1 MRLLLATRNA
11 GKLRELRARVQG
23 MDVLSLDDVPPM
35 PEVEETEDTLEGN
48 ARLKA
53 LVGARATS
61 LWTVADDSGLFV
73 DALRG
78 APGVRSARYVPG
90 SDADRVQALLR
101 ALEGVPDGE
110 RGATFRCVLALA
122 SPEGAVRF
130 ARGEC
135 AGRILRVPR
144 GTGGFGY
151 DPVFL
156 LPELGRTM
164 AELELEEKGRVSHR
178 ARALDA
184 LEALIGKVG
193 GGFRC
198 GGVPS

>member
-11 GKLRELRARVQG
+11 GKLRELRSRLQG
-23 MDVLSLDDVPPM
+23 TDVLSLDDVSPM

-53 LVGARATS
+53 LAGARATS
-61 LWTVADDSGLFV
+61 LWTVGDDSGLFV
-73 DALRG
+73 DALG
-78 APGVRSARYVPG
+78 GQPGVRSARYAPG
-90 SDADRVQALLR
+90 SDADRVQKLLR
-101 ALEGVPDGE
+101 AMERVGDGA
-110 RGATFRCVLALA
+110 RGGAFRCVLALA

-135 AGRILRVPR
+135 RGRILRVPR

-156 LPELGRTM
+156 VPELGRTM
-164 AELELEEKGRVSHR
+164 AEISLEEKGKVSHR

-184 LEALIGKVG
+184 LEGIIREVG
-193 GGFRC
+193 GGV
-198 GGVPS
+198 VPG

>member
-1 MRLLLATRNA
+1 MRLLLATRNR

-23 MDVLSLDDVPPM
+23 LHVLSLDDVPPM
-35 PEVEETEDTLEGN
+35 PEVEETQDTLEGN

-53 LVGARATS
+53 LAAARATA

-73 DALRG
+73 DALGG
-78 APGVRSARYVPG
+78 APGVRSARYAPG

-101 ALEGVPDGE
+101 ALERVPDRE
-110 RGATFRCVLALA
+110 RGGAFRCVLALA
-122 SPEGAVRF
+122 SPGAEVRTV
-130 ARGEC
+130 AGEC
-135 AGRILRVPR
+135 RGRILRAPR

-164 AELELEEKGRVSHR
+164 AEISLEEKGKVSHR

-184 LEALIGKVG
+184 LEGIIREVG
-193 GGFRC
+193 GGV
-198 GGVPS
+198 VPG